1 MSDIRYAIRS
11 LLRAPLF
18 TAIVLLTLALG
29 IGANTAMFSVI
40 NAVLL
45 EPLPYPQPE
54 SVMRVRRGSSW
65 PDMKDWAAQAR
76 TASLVAGYRPQL
88 FDYDAGDVA
97 DRTDGA
103 LVTGSLFE
111 LFGGRAVAG
120 RLIDERDQAAGAPH
134 VAVLS
139 ERFWRSHLGADHA
152 LVGRSLSFNGAAY
165 QIIGVVEARFELP
178 GDKADVFAPHY
189 PEATLE
195 ADSRGAHTLRG
206 FVRLKPGVTRA
217 AAQAEMDAVAV
228 RLEQAYPRS
237 NRNMRFPLEPLADN
251 LVGPMKSALLVLLAA
266 VAFVLTIACV
276 NVANLLIAR
285 AAARRGEMAVRVA
298 LGASG
303 ARVVRL
309 LATES
314 LLLAA
319 AGGALGTA
327 VAWWLARAVVALAP
341 DTLPRADH
349 IAIDG
354 RVLLFTAAA
363 SIVAALAFGVLP
375 AWLASRAGTAD
386 ATRSQGRGSSGR
398 QRLRSTLMAAEIAL
412 ALMLVCGAG
421 VLLRSFAT
429 LLAQPVG
436 FSTDHLLA
444 GNIKFSAQRYREIAV
459 RTRFF
464 DDLGRRVTAI
474 PGVKSV
480 GFITELPL
488 GGDALTHNLAFEGRA
503 MAPGAEP
510 DVYYRGVSAGYF
522 NAIGIPVT
530 HGRGLNAQDSATS
543 PPVAIANDS
552 FARQFY
558 PGAEAIGQRV
568 RWASGG
574 TEWITIVGLVPDI
587 RGLSLDRGEVPALYV
602 PYAQERNWWRMWM
615 DVVVRTDGDPAAFA
629 PQLRHAAAEVDRSI
643 PIARIRTMDEIV
655 KASVAD
661 QRFNLFLI
669 GAFASLALLL
679 AAAGTYGVMAYLVT
693 QRNRELGIRVAV
705 GATGSQIMR
714 LVLGHAL
721 AVAAVGA
728 VIGLAGWW
736 AVARL
741 LQGFFFGVT
750 AMDPRAIGGAAATLV
765 VMTLAACYAPARRAA
780 RVDPLV
786 VLRSE

>member
-11 LLRAPLF
+11 LLKAPLF
-18 TAIVLLTLALG
+18 TTIVLLTLALG

-45 EPLPYPQPE
+45 EPLPYPESE

-65 PDMKDWAAQAR
+65 LDMKDWAAQAAS
-76 TASLVAGYRPQL
+76 ASLVAGYRTQL
-88 FDYDAGDVA
+88 FDYDAGDGA

-103 LVTGSLFE
+103 LVTGRLFE

-139 ERFWRSHLGADHA
+139 ERFWRSHLGADRA
-152 LVGRSLSFNGAAY
+152 VIGRNLSFNGATY
-165 QIIGVVEARFELP
+165 HVIGVVEARFELP
-178 GDKADVFAPHY
+178 GNRADVFAPLY
-189 PEATLE
+189 PEATSE
-195 ADSRGAHTLRG
+195 ADARNAHTLAG
-206 FVRLKPGVTRA
+206 FIRLKPGITRA

-237 NRNMRFPLEPLADN
+237 NRNVRFRLEPIADN

-309 LATES
+309 LVTES

-319 AGGALGTA
+319 VGGVLGTA

-341 DTLPRADH
+341 ESLPRTEH

-354 RVLLFTAAA
+354 RVLAFTAGA

-375 AWLASRAGTAD
+375 AWLASRVGTAD

-421 VLLRSFAT
+421 VLLRSFST

-436 FSTDHLLA
+436 FSTDHLLS
-444 GNIKFSAQRYREIAV
+444 GNIRFSAQRYRDIAA

-464 DDLGRRVTAI
+464 DDLEHQVTAI
-474 PGVKSV
+474 PGVKAV
-480 GFITELPL
+480 GFVTALPL
-488 GGDALTHNLAFEGRA
+488 GGEALMHNLAFEGRA
-503 MAPGAEP
+503 MAPGTEP
-510 DVYYRGVSAGYF
+510 EVFYRGINPGYF
-522 NAIGIPVT
+522 NAIGISVT
-530 HGRGLNAQDSATS
+530 RGRGLNAQDSATA
-543 PPVAIANDS
+543 PAVAVANES

-558 PGAEAIGQRV
+558 PGTEVIGQRV

-574 TEWITIVGLVPDI
+574 PEWITIVGLVPDV
-587 RGLSLDRGEVPALYV
+587 RGISLDQGEVPALYL
-602 PYAQERNWWRMWM
+602 PHAQERNWWRMWM
-615 DVVVRTDGDPAAFA
+615 EIVVRTDGDPAAFA
-629 PQLRHAAAEVDRSI
+629 PQLRHAAAQVDRSI

-705 GATGSQIMR
+705 GATGAQIMR

-721 AVAAVGA
+721 TVAATGA

-736 AVARL
+736 AAARL
-741 LQGFFFGVT
+741 LQGFLFGVT

-765 VMTLAACYAPARRAA
+765 VMTLAACYLPARRAA